1 MRSNSKDAYPVSLLP
16 VILEKEFTMVV
27 SLERNGFERCYLWVL
42 NNTLII
48 KDQDRAQQEKS
59 FDSNDRAI
67 TECQKFVQ
75 RRVKNNWQIR
85 SQTDSSFFYQK
96 MLYLEQEAKSAR
108 QEKGF
113 DKITC
118 YLLDAHPATSLA
130 IDGLKEITNGLE
142 IPSDYRDFLLTCDG
156 FQLEQ
161 KVLKDGWGCDFSLRF
176 VPTYVQKNLQGIRD
190 VITDKVGLTQPFLVI
205 SYQGLYHRL
214 NDEDFFG
221 AILLMESH
229 QIKIID
235 AGVVV
240 CEFDSFL
247 DYFLFELSEVGFNLF
262 NGRYTVERKAN

>member
-1 MRSNSKDAYPVSLLP
+1 
-16 VILEKEFTMVV
+16 MVV
-27 SLERNGFERCYLWVL
+27 SLEREYFERCYLWVL

-48 KDQDRAQQEKS
+48 KDQGRSLQEKS
-59 FDSNDRAI
+59 FDSNDKAI
-67 TECQKFVQ
+67 AECQKFVQ

-118 YLLDAHPATSLA
+118 YFLGAYPASSLD
-130 IDGLKEITNGLE
+130 IDGLKEITNGLD
-142 IPSDYRDFLLTCDG
+142 IPSDYRDFLLTGDG

-161 KVLKDGWGCDFSLRF
+161 KVLKDGWGCDFSLHF
-176 VPTYVQKNLQGIRD
+176 VSTYAQKNLQEMKDI
-190 VITDKVGLTQPFLVI
+190 ITDKVGLTQPFLVI
-205 SYQGLYHRL
+205 SSTNQRG
-214 NDEDFFG
+214 EDFRG

-235 AGVVV
+235 AGFGAVEG
-240 CEFDSFL
+240 EFDSFL
-247 DYFLFELSEVGFNLF
+247 DYFLFELSEVGQNLF
-262 NGRYTVERKAN
+262 NSRYWVERKAN